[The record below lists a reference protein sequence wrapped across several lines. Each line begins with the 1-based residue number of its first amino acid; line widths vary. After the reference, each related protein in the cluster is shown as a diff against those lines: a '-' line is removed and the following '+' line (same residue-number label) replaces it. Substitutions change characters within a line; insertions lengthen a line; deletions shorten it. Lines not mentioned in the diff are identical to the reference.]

1 MFMRPYLLIGVVAAS
16 VCVAALVGCGAGGSA
31 GPQTRVVPTGTSEVG
46 GEIVQVAETGAYRE
60 ELGKGLGD
68 VVWTVVTDTTGISG
82 EATAREVVLGTIKAR
97 GRELAAI
104 DYSALSLEA
113 FKGVTGQLKL
123 GEDSFAGGEARVEY
137 VGTQGGQVRWLLYDY
152 RGPEIPQLP
161 ERPQV
166 FRWVEVYALYSVGD
180 GRVTRLVATI
190 RGEAQE

>member
-1 MFMRPYLLIGVVAAS
+1 
-16 VCVAALVGCGAGGSA
+16 
-31 GPQTRVVPTGTSEVG
+31 VVPTGTSEVG

-68 VVWTVVTDTTGISG
+68 VGWTVVTDTTGISG
-82 EATAREVVLGTIKAR
+82 EAKAREVVLGTIKAR
-97 GRELAAI
+97 GRELAAV

-123 GEDSFAGGEARVEY
+123 GEDSFAGGDARVEY
-137 VGTQGGQVRWLLYDY
+137 VGRQEGQVKWLLYDY

-166 FRWVEVYALYSVGD
+166 FRWVDVYALYSVGD

-190 RGEAQE
+190 RGEAQEERRDFVD